1 MDTVN
6 EFEKRRDI
14 PVRYNRGLWVKTI
27 QAMKR
32 VDEIKQKRQKR
43 LWVKRMNAVKDKKR
57 QQLEK
62 ELERDIKIVT
72 DETIKRKLIENMEK
86 EEEERKEKTKAK
98 TSLMEIAE
106 DE

>member
-14 PVRYNRGLWVKTI
+14 PVRYNRGLRVKTI